1 MIIDTILS
9 DIKTAMKNKD
19 AAALTALRGIHAQI
33 KDATVNAGKDLT
45 DDAVLACLEKAVKQR
60 ADAIALYEKG
70 GRPELA
76 AKEQAEMDLFKR
88 YLPAPLSREEIE
100 ALARET
106 MASTGITSVLPE
118 PVARMARFFF
128 FPSFIDFS
136 SSISALYWQSR
147 SPFFSRRG
155 RAPYSDTLLISD
167 NIFFGECISESST

>member
-1 MIIDTILS
+1 MIIDSILA

-88 YLPAPLSREEIE
+88 YLPALLSREEIE
-100 ALARET
+100 ALARDT
-106 MASTGITSVLPE
+106 IASTGLSTKKDMGKL
-118 PVARMARFFF
+118 MT
-128 FPSFIDFS
+128 
-136 SSISALYWQSR
+136 ALKPQIAH
-147 SPFFSRRG
+147 
-155 RAPYSDTLLISD
+155 RADGKTVSQILQGLLA
-167 NIFFGECISESST
+167 